1 MLNLSKNGIK
11 LLSTHSVV
19 GIEPVWIFS
28 QIFIQSVK
36 LTKIITHLIYRVYPI
51 PSIIFF
57 PSKKQAVQLL
67 PFFSPIHN
75 NNKNGVYIYIYRNA
89 SKCYIAEFTRS
100 VEPLKYISIYLY
112 VLSIGK
118 TNSSAISCNTNSSAQ
133 PVWTWKISLQNKNRA
148 IKRGLERKNCA
159 VKNCSEFAMKN
170 APCVNRTIEIALERI
185 QCDIAANSRRQNRS
199 EFALCVSRH

>member
-1 MLNLSKNGIK
+1 MLPLTVGFVDQMLNLSKNGIK
-11 LLSTHSVV
+11 LLRTHSVV

-36 LTKIITHLIYRVYPI
+36 LTKILTCLIYRVYPI

-57 PSKKQAVQLL
+57 PSKKKQYSCCLFFLL
-67 PFFSPIHN
+67 FI
-75 NNKNGVYIYIYRNA
+75 IIITMCIYRNA

-100 VEPLKYISIYLY
+100 VEPLKCISIYSY

-133 PVWTWKISLQNKNRA
+133 PV
-148 IKRGLERKNCA
+148 
-159 VKNCSEFAMKN
+159 
-170 APCVNRTIEIALERI
+170 
-185 QCDIAANSRRQNRS
+185 
-199 EFALCVSRH
+199 

>member
-1 MLNLSKNGIK
+1 MPPLTVGLVDQMLNLSKNGIK
-11 LLSTHSVV
+11 LPSTHSVV

-36 LTKIITHLIYRVYPI
+36 LTKILMRLIYRVYAI

-57 PSKKQAVQLL
+57 PSKKKQCSCCL
-67 PFFSPIHN
+67 FFSPIHN
-75 NNKNGVYIYIYRNA
+75 NNKNGVYIYRNA

-100 VEPLKYISIYLY
+100 VEPLKCISIYSY

-133 PVWTWKISLQNKNRA
+133 PV
-148 IKRGLERKNCA
+148 
-159 VKNCSEFAMKN
+159 
-170 APCVNRTIEIALERI
+170 
-185 QCDIAANSRRQNRS
+185 
-199 EFALCVSRH
+199 